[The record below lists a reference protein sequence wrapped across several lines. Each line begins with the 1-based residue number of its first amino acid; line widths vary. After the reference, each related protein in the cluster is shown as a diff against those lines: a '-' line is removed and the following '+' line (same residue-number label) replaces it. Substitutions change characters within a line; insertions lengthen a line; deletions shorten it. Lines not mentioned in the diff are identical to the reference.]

1 MSVEFLKEVEEDI
14 HREEWI
20 QFWKN
25 YGLVIGGV
33 VLATLLAAGGYL
45 WWRSSEQ
52 AALEADSA
60 RYEAILSEMRHSG
73 PSPSVQKSFQ
83 DLVSKGRGGYPLL
96 AQIQLYRIASD
107 GSSRGGPNDPQID
120 SAGEALLAK
129 VRGSRE
135 SGFEGAIVLNLAYRA
150 IDGGRE
156 LPAVVRDSL
165 KLFEMPQNP
174 WKGLALEVQAL
185 EAVQNKQVDQAQKIY
200 DTLLTSTDV
209 TQGVH
214 TRVGLEVIG
223 AHLSLPFSSR

>member
-1 MSVEFLKEVEEDI
+1 MRGPVMSVEFLKEVEEDI

-60 RYEAILSEMRHSG
+60 RYESILSEMLHSG

-96 AQIQLYRIASD
+96 AQIQLYRIASG
-107 GSSRGGPNDPQID
+107 GSNDPQID
-120 SAGEALLAK
+120 SEGEALLAK

-185 EAVQNKQVDQAQKIY
+185 EAVQNKQLDQAQKIY
-200 DTLLTSTDV
+200 NTLLTSTDV
-209 TQGVH
+209 IQGVH
-214 TRVGLEVIG
+214 TRAGLEVIG
-223 AHLSLPFSSR
+223 AHLSLPLSSR